1 MPELPEVETVA
12 SVLRTRLLN
21 QTIRRAT
28 VLWPRIVQE
37 DADFN
42 TKVSGRTIVSI
53 GRRGKYL
60 ILNMDQGHLIIHLR
74 MEGKFYISEPK
85 SIPRKHTHVILH
97 FDTFDLEYNDVRKF
111 GRILYCE
118 DPEPIL
124 SGKLGYEPF
133 DPELTADKL
142 KELAKHRIIPLKAYL
157 LDQSVIAG
165 IGNIYADEI
174 CYAAKISPFKPVR
187 NLKLDDWERIIQ
199 EARRILRSAI
209 DSGGS
214 TIRSYTSSLGVTGLF
229 QQTLNVYGRSGLACK
244 VCGETLQRGIVTQRS
259 TVYCLSCQKVSRHAH
274 RHYGIHGKRKVRSG
288 THPA

>member
-21 QTIRRAT
+21 QTIRKAT
-28 VLWPRIVQE
+28 VLWPRIVHD
-37 DADFN
+37 DADFSD
-42 TKVSGRTIVSI
+42 KVSGRTIVSI

-60 ILNMDQGHLIIHLR
+60 ILNLDQGHLIIHLR
-74 MEGKFYISEPK
+74 MEGKFYISDPG
-85 SIPRKHTHVILH
+85 SSPRKHTHVILH

-111 GRILYCE
+111 GRLLICE
-118 DPEPIL
+118 DPEAIL

-142 KELAKHRIIPLKAYL
+142 KEQTKHRTTPLKALL

-174 CYAAKISPFKPVR
+174 CFAAKISPFKPVR
-187 NLKLDDWERIIQ
+187 SLKLEEWEHIIQ
-199 EARRILRSAI
+199 ETRTILRAAI

-229 QQTLNVYGRSGLACK
+229 QQTLNVYGRSGLPCK
-244 VCGETLQRGIVTQRS
+244 VCGETLQRGLVTQRS
-259 TVYCLSCQKVSRHAH
+259 TVYCLSCQKVSQHAH